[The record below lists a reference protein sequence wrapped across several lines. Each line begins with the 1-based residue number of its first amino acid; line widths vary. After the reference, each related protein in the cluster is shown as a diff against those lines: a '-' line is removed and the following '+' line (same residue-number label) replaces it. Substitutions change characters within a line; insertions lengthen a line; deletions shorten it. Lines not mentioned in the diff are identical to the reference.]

1 MDYCGAERRH
11 GLGPC
16 QAPAGRGTPH
26 LGTGRCSWHGGSA
39 PASVRAAARVQAEAQ
54 ARQELARLDVE
65 PVGNPLEALR
75 TLAGQVVAWQQTC
88 AGQVNKLTDV
98 RYEGTLHGEQLR
110 AEVGM
115 YQDALRQ
122 AASVLTSLAKLN
134 IDERLATISE
144 RKAAVLAAAFA
155 ESLAR
160 AALPPEQASVVRQDF
175 ANRLKVLAVQNEDD
189 PGDGAISGVVV
200 THDRPGKSMIVS
212 HETAKRP

>member
-75 TLAGQVVAWQQTC
+75 TLAGQVVAWQETC
-88 AGQVNKLTDV
+88 ARLVNKLTDDSV
-98 RYEGTLHGEQLR
+98 RYEGKLHGEMVR
-110 AEVGM
+110 AEIAM
-115 YQDALRQ
+115 FQDSTRQ

-144 RKAAVLAAAFA
+144 RKAAMLAAAFA
-155 ESLAR
+155 SALAR
-160 AALPPEQASVVRQDF
+160 AGLAPELDRVVRQDF
-175 ANRLKVLAVQNEDD
+175 ANRLKALAGQNDDD

-200 THDRPGKSMIVS
+200 SRSRPSV
-212 HETAKRP
+212 T